1 MLWLYLAIRSFWLTL
16 MQRWIG
22 KTSTHFIPRS
32 KSRPSWT
39 SPTVRSPRKPDWVT
53 RAILHLKV
61 WAPKHGCRRI
71 ADTFNRQHAD
81 QCVSVSKS
89 FVARLL
95 VQHSAEL
102 ARLRRTLNHRARQ
115 PDVPQNHEWA
125 MDLTQVRGKDRMPRL
140 LLGLIDYGSRA
151 CLALHQLADKRSRT
165 IWRELLALFRQYGVP
180 RRLRV
185 DNESSFNS
193 RWLKFGLR
201 LLGVRVITTRPH
213 SPWQPYVSTYSRHQR
228 AVFIVNKPGTAL
240 AK

>member
-1 MLWLYLAIRSFWLTL
+1 
-16 MQRWIG
+16 
-22 KTSTHFIPRS
+22 
-32 KSRPSWT
+32 
-39 SPTVRSPRKPDWVT
+39 
-53 RAILHLKV
+53 
-61 WAPKHGCRRI
+61 
-71 ADTFNRQHAD
+71 
-81 QCVSVSKS
+81 
-89 FVARLL
+89 
-95 VQHSAEL
+95 
-102 ARLRRTLNHRARQ
+102 
-115 PDVPQNHEWA
+115 